1 MFVLVLLLGCQNA
14 CQNLCQT
21 MAEQAAECDLNV
33 SQDELESCITA
44 NEEPTEER
52 VAQCLDADDPERLAE
67 WWTCAELAE
76 NYGNGGSEGS

>member
-21 MAEQAAECDLNV
+21 MAERANECGLSV
-33 SQDELESCITA
+33 SQDELESCITK

-52 VAQCLDADDPERLAE
+52 AAQCGDADDPERLAE
-67 WWTCAELAE
+67 WWTCDEVAE
-76 NYGNGGSEGS
+76 NYANGAS